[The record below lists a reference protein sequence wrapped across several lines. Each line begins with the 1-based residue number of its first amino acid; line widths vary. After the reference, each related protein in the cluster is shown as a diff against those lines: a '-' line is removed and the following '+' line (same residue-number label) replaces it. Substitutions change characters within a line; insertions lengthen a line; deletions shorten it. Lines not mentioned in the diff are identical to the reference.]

1 MAPQIITTIAKL
13 REAVRAIRAA
23 GRSLGLV
30 PTMGALH
37 DGHLSLVK
45 RSNERCDVTLV
56 TIFVNPTQ
64 FGPNEDLEKYPR
76 TLDADLEALSE
87 LQVDIVFA
95 PSNDELYPANFST
108 FVETAQVAETLEGE
122 CRPGHFRGVITI
134 VMKLFQI
141 ATADVAFFGRKDY
154 QQAAVIQAMVRD
166 LNVPI
171 EVEVCP
177 IIREEGGL
185 ALSSR
190 NRYLTNDEREQS
202 LAISRSL
209 RMAEQLVCN
218 GERDPTVVQ
227 RAIRQEFDTAGI
239 DRIEYI
245 AIANGE
251 TLEPAEQID
260 EGTVALIAAFVGSTR
275 LIDNCLIGQS
285 IAD

>member
-108 FVETAQVAETLEGE
+108 FVETAQVAEPLEGE